1 MTMEDG
7 SCPSP
12 VTPSEAEAG
21 AEDYE
26 SWTLK
31 QKIEDLV
38 NCDPIHGIVPKNPKY
53 KAYFE
58 EKFQEKLS
66 KYVRVVLPKLRPA
79 IQKDSVKQF
88 FQVYNCWV
96 ALQGTSPL
104 LRRRRADP
112 NTRHR
117 YGFAPLHMAAENFSV
132 DMVKLLFRYGA
143 SANICTKG
151 EYVIEGL
158 LPLHVAV
165 ENASMH
171 KYIEDHWAHGDHII
185 NLIFLLCLPEMKMFL
200 DTTRLIAKQTD
211 NIVDEVWNYIREEKH
226 VQAAILLLAAQ
237 KQLRGRL
244 NNSSGK
250 ASLNGFDIVKSHI
263 DDALNT
269 IHLEGLNMVK
279 EGKNGR
285 ALKRLKDKK
294 EALLTALVLVG
305 IVHKA
310 GEALEGY
317 IQTHSQVR
325 HDEIVEHVSSILK
338 SNGIAHS
345 GESIDTGK
353 LECYQHG
360 GGMSIGKSDS
370 QRVGYGET
378 IEADKSSSD
387 IGEVSKMIL
396 GKQPPKGSAI
406 REVRDM
412 FFPYWKSVLSRRLQ
426 LKIVPSCQLS
436 RKDLLSAEASTK
448 GTKSMDHP
456 CNPIKSM
463 GNLGSMGWP
472 PLSSESRRMLYTV
485 ASMSRKVF
493 KRT

>member
-1 MTMEDG
+1 MEDG

-31 QKIEDLV
+31 QKLEDLV
-38 NCDPIHGIVPKNPKY
+38 NCDPIHGIMPKNPKY

-58 EKFQEKLS
+58 EKFQ
-66 KYVRVVLPKLRPA
+66 LR
-79 IQKDSVKQF
+79 
-88 FQVYNCWV
+88 
-96 ALQGTSPL
+96 
-104 LRRRRADP
+104 
-112 NTRHR
+112 
-117 YGFAPLHMAAENFSV
+117 
-132 DMVKLLFRYGA
+132 
-143 SANICTKG
+143 ANIKG
-151 EYVIEGL
+151 
-158 LPLHVAV
+158 
-165 ENASMH
+165 
-171 KYIEDHWAHGDHII
+171 
-185 NLIFLLCLPEMKMFL
+185 KM
-200 DTTRLIAKQTD
+200 
-211 NIVDEVWNYIREEKH
+211 
-226 VQAAILLLAAQ
+226 
-237 KQLRGRL
+237 
-244 NNSSGK
+244 S
-250 ASLNGFDIVKSHI
+250 
-263 DDALNT
+263 
-269 IHLEGLNMVK
+269 
-279 EGKNGR
+279 
-285 ALKRLKDKK
+285 KK
-294 EALLTALVLVG
+294 
-305 IVHKA
+305 
-310 GEALEGY
+310 
-317 IQTHSQVR
+317 VR

-387 IGEVSKMIL
+387 IGEIL

-406 REVRDM
+406 DEVRDM

-448 GTKSMDHP
+448 GTKSIDHP
-456 CNPIKSM
+456 CNPIKSI

-472 PLSSESRRMLYTV
+472 PLSMCQAKADPMRP
-485 ASMSRKVF
+485 F
-493 KRT
+493 

>member
-1 MTMEDG
+1 MEDG
-7 SCPSP
+7 SYPSP

-38 NCDPIHGIVPKNPKY
+38 NCDPIHGIMPKNPKY

-58 EKFQEKLS
+58 EKFQFSENACVKNCDPLS
-66 KYVRVVLPKLRPA
+66 PHVSMHTKSGWSVLFVSR
-79 IQKDSVKQF
+79 D
-88 FQVYNCWV
+88 
-96 ALQGTSPL
+96 
-104 LRRRRADP
+104 D
-112 NTRHR
+112 
-117 YGFAPLHMAAENFSV
+117 
-132 DMVKLLFRYGA
+132 
-143 SANICTKG
+143 
-151 EYVIEGL
+151 VIEGCYVSCN
-158 LPLHVAV
+158 H
-165 ENASMH
+165 H
-171 KYIEDHWAHGDHII
+171 
-185 NLIFLLCLPEMKMFL
+185 
-200 DTTRLIAKQTD
+200 
-211 NIVDEVWNYIREEKH
+211 
-226 VQAAILLLAAQ
+226 
-237 KQLRGRL
+237 
-244 NNSSGK
+244 
-250 ASLNGFDIVKSHI
+250 
-263 DDALNT
+263 
-269 IHLEGLNMVK
+269 HL
-279 EGKNGR
+279 
-285 ALKRLKDKK
+285 
-294 EALLTALVLVG
+294 
-305 IVHKA
+305 
-310 GEALEGY
+310 
-317 IQTHSQVR
+317 QVR
-325 HDEIVEHVSSILK
+325 HDDIVEHVSSILK

-353 LECYQHG
+353 LEYYQHG

-387 IGEVSKMIL
+387 IGEIL

-406 REVRDM
+406 DEVRDM

-472 PLSSESRRMLYTV
+472 PLSSFGLATMWTCLFSSNSEGFKLATNELEAFEPATNGLEAV
-485 ASMSRKVF
+485 ADILRLPWEHCGLF
-493 KRT
+493 AIRTYAGKKGI